1 MENTYLWLKFVHIIG
16 VMLFMG
22 NIVITGWWKNM
33 ADATKNPQI
42 IAFAQRQVTLTD
54 YIFTFGGILIL
65 AIAGFVNVYI
75 YQMSYSTPWLKNGVI
90 YFLLSGVVWFFILIP
105 VQVKQAK
112 MAREFAVTNE
122 IPAAYWQLCT
132 IWNVFGLL
140 AVFLPLATV
149 YFMVMKPV

>member
-1 MENTYLWLKFVHIIG
+1 MSNAYLWLKVIHIIG

-22 NIVITGWWKNM
+22 NIIITGWWKNM

-65 AIAGFVNVYI
+65 AIAGFANVYLHQI
-75 YQMSYSTPWLKNGVI
+75 SYTIPWLKNGVI
-90 YFLLSGVVWFFILIP
+90 YFLISGVVWLFILIP
-105 VQVKQAK
+105 VQAKQAK

-122 IPAAYWQLCT
+122 IPASYWRLCT
-132 IWNVFGLL
+132 IWNLFGLL
-140 AVFLPLATV
+140 AIFLPLATV
-149 YFMVMKPV
+149 YFMVMKPA